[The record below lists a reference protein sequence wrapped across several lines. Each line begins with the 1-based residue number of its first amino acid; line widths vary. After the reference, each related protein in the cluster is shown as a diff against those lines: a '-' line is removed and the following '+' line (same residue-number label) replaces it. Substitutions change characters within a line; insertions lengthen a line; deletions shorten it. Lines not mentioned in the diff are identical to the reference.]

1 MKVRISSLESSFE
14 KIIHLTLLGQG
25 KLLYIFRIQ
34 QLNKDITHKFY
45 LKSIT
50 EVLFEDSESSN
61 IISSNTVRWTVRS
74 SMYLPTFKFKN
85 PSTLIKGPK
94 RRIVLWLWL
103 QVLHSIEDIIP
114 AFIIL
119 QEYKWFSFQI
129 VLVKHVFI

>member
-25 KLLYIFRIQ
+25 KLLYIFRIR

-61 IISSNTVRWTVRS
+61 IISSNNV
-74 SMYLPTFKFKN
+74 
-85 PSTLIKGPK
+85 
-94 RRIVLWLWL
+94 
-103 QVLHSIEDIIP
+103 Q
-114 AFIIL
+114 
-119 QEYKWFSFQI
+119 
-129 VLVKHVFI
+129 